1 MTYNTSIKEKVVTLR
16 KSGLS
21 YSEILKKIPVAKSTL
36 AAWLQSVNLSKKQ
49 KQRLTERKKQAQL
62 RGALARKDIRIQ
74 NTKKIFIEAKKD
86 IPNIIKDPFWI
97 SGILLYW
104 AEGSK
109 QKENNP
115 SSTMRFSNSD
125 QKMIRLFLE
134 WSKKYLNLKS
144 SDFAFDL
151 YIHKT
156 GDLEKSLIFW
166 TNIINCKKDDIHVY
180 FKKHQPKTTRK
191 NVGENYH
198 GLIRIN
204 LRKST
209 NLYRKV
215 DAWISHLCEYCGIV

>member
-1 MTYNTSIKEKVVTLR
+1 MTHNKSLKERAIALR
-16 KSGLS
+16 MGGLS
-21 YSEILKKIPVAKSTL
+21 YSEILREIPIAKSTL
-36 AAWLQSVNLSKKQ
+36 AIWLQSVNLSKNQ
-49 KQRLTERKKQAQL
+49 TQRLTERKRQAQL
-62 RGALARKDIRIQ
+62 RGALARKNTRIQ
-74 NTKKIFIEAKKD
+74 NTKKIFNEAKKD
-86 IPNIIKDPFWI
+86 IPSIIKDPFWV

-109 QKENNP
+109 QKEYNP

-125 QKMIRLFLE
+125 QKMIRLFLK

-144 SDFAFDL
+144 DDFIFDL
-151 YIHKT
+151 YIHRT
-156 GDLEKSLIFW
+156 GNLEKSLIFW
-166 TNIINCKKDDIHVY
+166 ANIVNCKKDDIHVY
-180 FKKHQPKTTRK
+180 FKKHKPKTTRK